1 MSESASALFS
11 IADAREFRFARFY
24 IVCEEVPL
32 GTPESPPIV
41 SGVSDMHPSDCPN
54 VEETRNPMQT
64 FSRKKCSHFS
74 PTNFHLHFHLK
85 SHDVIF
91 FLIILLINANT
102 IYLLRQFQ
110 KNRQKHPR
118 CFCLPI
124 STSLLNVDLRLY
136 AEFVLILLQYRIY
149 NICKECI
156 HLYRCASDILG
167 RLHGCLQL
175 L

>member
-1 MSESASALFS
+1 MPPLCRTKHNRAKPMFELPSAIFL
-11 IADAREFRFARFY
+11 IADGNEFRFARFY

-85 SHDVIF
+85 SHDVVF
-91 FLIILLINANT
+91 FLIILLIKANM
-102 IYLLRQFQ
+102 ICLVGQFHKKTGQ
-110 KNRQKHPR
+110 STTVL
-118 CFCLPI
+118 CLFFSHFSI
-124 STSLLNVDLRLY
+124 IR
-136 AEFVLILLQYRIY
+136 
-149 NICKECI
+149 
-156 HLYRCASDILG
+156 
-167 RLHGCLQL
+167 
-175 L
+175 